1 MTYAAGSEQRKRV
14 VSLKAAAHR
23 LIGIALAVI
32 AGVLQAVIASS
43 PTNDDFLHVVLA
55 RQILAGDWPVRDF
68 FDLGTWLSYGISA
81 ASQLVFGDRLLAE
94 AVVVGV
100 MLAVSTYLVFRLVH
114 ELTGSTL
121 AAVLSAV
128 LLLVAGPRGYSY
140 PKIIVYAVAATLWWW
155 YVRQPSFKRILA
167 FGAWV
172 AAAFYWRG
180 DHGVYVA
187 VILVLA
193 VVAAHGISRTTVVR
207 VCQAGAVAFVLVTP
221 VLAMIAATVGF
232 GSVIQSTTTVM
243 DAQHTETHSWPKWP
257 IARFADF
264 LRLDGPEEFAPLV
277 SLRWTADSTP
287 ESREALFAR
296 HRVLPVSHDG
306 PRVEVARLLDFS
318 APAIRALI
326 NEPIVEDTSG
336 IDRGQS
342 ALLPDA
348 WPAWQR
354 QRFSHWWLRFRVLPG
369 VDELTRASN
378 AAAALFYALPLV
390 VLLGAA
396 WVRQYLPEPVTGR
409 RLALFALAGVTTAL
423 GLMRSPYD
431 VRAVD
436 NVVIPAILFGCCVA
450 ALWYAAARSGVVGR
464 WLLRVATFVFAL
476 LVVKS
481 VAVAGQFG
489 DRVGYLAGDWDSTGR
504 ARGAWTDVRARLTAQ
519 PPLKYWEERDA
530 PVQIRL
536 AQYAAECVPRSR
548 RLLVLWAAP
557 EIYYYADQLMASRHL
572 FFDAGY
578 EKLPVEERL
587 ALEKIQRF
595 SPPIVFATGSLEAFT
610 REMYPGVVDY
620 VGRTYEPVDSIE
632 EEGVRYIILLK
643 RNESVVRQYGEHHW
657 PCMAH

>member
-1 MTYAAGSEQRKRV
+1 VA
-14 VSLKAAAHR
+14 SLKSAAHH
-23 LIGIALAVI
+23 LIGIALAVV

-55 RQILAGDWPVRDF
+55 RQILGGDWPVRDF
-68 FDLGTWLSYGISA
+68 FDLGTWLAYGISA
-81 ASQLVFGDRLLAE
+81 ASQLIFGHRLLAE

-100 MLAVSTYLVFRLVH
+100 MLAVSTYLVFRLVL

-121 AAVLSAV
+121 AAALSAV
-128 LLLVAGPRGYSY
+128 LLIVAGPRGYSY

-155 YVRQPSFKRILA
+155 YVWQPSFGKILA

-187 VILVLA
+187 IILVLA
-193 VVAAHGISRTTVVR
+193 VVAAHGISRKSLVR
-207 VCQAGAVAFVLVTP
+207 VCQAGAVALVAVTP
-221 VLAMIAATVGF
+221 VLVMVAATVGF
-232 GSVIQSTTTVM
+232 GSVIQSTGVVM
-243 DAQHTETHSWPKWP
+243 AAQHSDTHSWPRWP
-257 IARFADF
+257 IVHFAD
-264 LRLDGPEEFAPLV
+264 LIRLGGPEEFAPLV
-277 SLRWTADSTP
+277 SLRWTADSTLA
-287 ESREALFAR
+287 SREALFTR
-296 HRVLPVSHDG
+296 HRVLPVANDG
-306 PRVEVARLLDFS
+306 PRVQVARLLDFS
-318 APAIRALI
+318 PPAIRSLI

-342 ALLPDA
+342 ALLADT
-348 WPAWQR
+348 WPAWDQ

-369 VDELTRASN
+369 VDEQTRASN
-378 AAAALFYALPLV
+378 AAAALFYALPLL
-390 VLLGAA
+390 VLLTAV
-396 WVRQYLPEPVTGR
+396 WLRRYLPESVTSW
-409 RLALFALAGVTTAL
+409 RLALFALAGITTAL

-450 ALWYAAARSGVVGR
+450 ALWNAAARTGVVGR
-464 WLLRVATFVFAL
+464 WPLRIATVVLA
-476 LVVKS
+476 LVVIKS

-489 DRVGYLAGDWDSTGR
+489 DRISYLAGDWRSAER
-504 ARGAWTDVRARLTAQ
+504 ARGAWADVQARLTAQ

-595 SPPIVFATGSLEAFT
+595 SPPLVFATGSLEAFS

-620 VGRTYEPVDSIE
+620 VGRTYEPVASIE

-643 RNESVVRQYGEHHW
+643 RNEFVVRPYGEHHW
-657 PCMAH
+657 PCLV

>member
-1 MTYAAGSEQRKRV
+1 MA
-14 VSLKAAAHR
+14 SLKAAAVG
-23 LIGIALAVI
+23 IGLAAV

-81 ASQLVFGDRLLAE
+81 AGQLIFGHRLLAE

-114 ELTGSTL
+114 ELTGSTI
-121 AAVLSAV
+121 AAALSAV
-128 LLLVAGPRGYSY
+128 LLIVAGPRGYSY
-140 PKIIVYAVAATLWWW
+140 PKVIVYAVAAALWWW
-155 YVRQPSFKRILA
+155 YVREPSVRKILA

-187 VILVLA
+187 GILVLA
-193 VVAAHGISRTTVVR
+193 VLAAHGISRTTVVR
-207 VCQAGAVAFVLVTP
+207 VCQAGAIALVLVTP
-221 VLAMIAATVGF
+221 VFAMIAATVGF
-232 GSVIQSTTTVM
+232 GSVMQSTRAVM
-243 DAQHTETHSWPKWP
+243 DAQHTDTHSWPRWP
-257 IARFADF
+257 IGRFTD
-264 LRLDGPEEFAPLV
+264 LVRLDGPEEFAPLV
-277 SLRWTADSTP
+277 SLRWTVDSTP
-287 ESREALFAR
+287 ESRQAIFTR
-296 HRVLPVSHDG
+296 HRVVPVASDG
-306 PRVEVARLLDFS
+306 PHVQVARLLDFS
-318 APAIRALI
+318 PPAIRALI

-342 ALLPDA
+342 ALLPDT
-348 WPAWQR
+348 WPTWER
-354 QRFSHWWLRFRVLPG
+354 QRFSHWWLRFRILPG
-369 VDELTRASN
+369 VDEQTRASN
-378 AAAALFYALPLV
+378 AAAALLYALPLL
-390 VLLGAA
+390 VLLTAL
-396 WVRQYLPEPVTGR
+396 WLPSYLAEPVTGW
-409 RLALFALAGVTTAL
+409 RLALFALVGITTAL

-450 ALWYAAARSGVVGR
+450 GFWRASVASGLVRR
-464 WLLRVATFVFAL
+464 WLIRGVTVVLVL

-489 DRVGYLAGDWDSTGR
+489 DRVGYLAGDWNSMQR
-504 ARGAWTDVRARLTAQ
+504 ARGAWTDVQARLTAQ

-536 AQYAAECVPRSR
+536 ARYAAECVPRSR

-557 EIYYYADQLMASRHL
+557 EIYYYSDQLMASRHL

-578 EKLPVEERL
+578 EKLPVEEHL

-595 SPPIVFATGSLEAFT
+595 SPPVVFATGSLEAFT

-620 VGRTYEPVDSIE
+620 VERAYEPVDSIE

-643 RNESVVRQYGEHHW
+643 RNESVLRPYGEHHW
-657 PCMAH
+657 PCFEPATALR